1 MKPKKTKLMN
11 IKPRT
16 PKQITQAGL
25 TLGVGMLVLPF
36 IPFKKAKNY
45 KPFRRKQ

>member
-1 MKPKKTKLMN
+1 MKKNNNRIN

-16 PKQITQAGL
+16 SKQIASAGL
-25 TLGVGMLVLPF
+25 TLGIGMLVLPF

-45 KPFRRKQ
+45 KPFK